1 MIVSVFKSVVD
12 VSNPFQRT
20 VDFCLNRIK
29 NGASREKVEKFRQS
43 KDPKDKRTLPGVCFN
58 GSFSTRSANSLIA
71 LSGLIT
77 LDFDRFKTE
86 SEAIEYKDMLSKE
99 PFVYSAF
106 ISPSGL
112 GVKALVRIP
121 DDLENF
127 TLYFNALESYFDSP
141 NFDKSGK
148 DISRFCFESY
158 DPDIYIN
165 TEAIVWDVIEQE
177 EYTSIGKQQIDVVVP
192 MDSESQILDNL
203 LKWFHKKYSV
213 DEGNRNNNLFKLA
226 MAFNDFGINKHTALS
241 QLLQFQQKD
250 FGSHEIEQICNS
262 AYKRGKNTFKTRFF
276 EDTNVRETIQ
286 KQILSGKNA
295 KQIRTE
301 LQRENIDSVDA
312 DVIERVKDSMEVD
325 EFWNISDKGKITLS
339 PLKFKRWLEQ
349 NNFMKYYPANGNTY
363 TFIRKEQNFIEETNE
378 KKIKDFVLE
387 YLLSNEKIGIKPYDY
402 IAGNPQFF
410 TPNYLSFLKSADI
423 ILKEDTQTECFIY
436 YSNCAL
442 KVTKESVEQ
451 IDYLNL
457 DGYVWKNQ
465 IINREYI
472 PTDHHPSVFREF
484 IWLVS
489 GQDVSKYNTFKSVI
503 GYLLH
508 TFKTSANNKAI
519 IFNDETISEN
529 PNGGSGKG
537 LFWNA
542 IAKMK
547 KVSMIDGKTFEFNKA
562 FPYQTVA
569 TDCQLLVFD
578 DVKKNFS
585 FESLFSLITEGITL
599 EYKGQDAIKLPIQKS
614 PKILITTNYTVG
626 GVGGSF
632 ERRKFE
638 IEMSSYFSAN
648 RTPLDH
654 FGHLLFD
661 EWSEQEWARFDSY
674 MVNCLQF
681 YLTHGLV
688 QNEFNNLVVR
698 KFIKET
704 SFEFYEWTKE
714 GAIKHNERHYKGQ
727 TFEEFLNEYQDFKKW
742 LSQKKFKK
750 WLEEYA
756 KFVQLEYNEG
766 VSQGG
771 RWFSIDAKKEEYEPA
786 PF

>member
-1 MIVSVFKSVVD
+1 V
-12 VSNPFQRT
+12 
-20 VDFCLNRIK
+20 
-29 NGASREKVEKFRQS
+29 
-43 KDPKDKRTLPGVCFN
+43 
-58 GSFSTRSANSLIA
+58 
-71 LSGLIT
+71 
-77 LDFDRFKTE
+77 
-86 SEAIEYKDMLSKE
+86 
-99 PFVYSAF
+99 
-106 ISPSGL
+106 
-112 GVKALVRIP
+112 
-121 DDLENF
+121 
-127 TLYFNALESYFDSP
+127 
-141 NFDKSGK
+141 
-148 DISRFCFESY
+148 
-158 DPDIYIN
+158 
-165 TEAIVWDVIEQE
+165 
-177 EYTSIGKQQIDVVVP
+177 
-192 MDSESQILDNL
+192 
-203 LKWFHKKYSV
+203 
-213 DEGNRNNNLFKLA
+213 
-226 MAFNDFGINKHTALS
+226 
-241 QLLQFQQKD
+241 
-250 FGSHEIEQICNS
+250 CNS
-262 AYKRGKNTFKTRFF
+262 AYKRGKNTFNTRFF
-276 EDTNVRETIQ
+276 EDSQIRSSIE
-286 KQILSGKNA
+286 KQILSGKNP
-295 KQIRTE
+295 KQIKAS
-301 LQRENIDSVDA
+301 LQRDNIEIQDLET
-312 DVIERVKDSMEVD
+312 IERVKGSMEVD
-325 EFWNISDKGKITLS
+325 EFWNITDKGRIILS

-378 KKIKDFVLE
+378 KKIKDFVLD
-387 YLLSNEKIGIKPYDY
+387 YLLSNDKIGAKPYDY

-423 ILKEDTQTECFIY
+423 QLKEDTPTECFIY

-442 KVTKESVEQ
+442 RVTKDGVEQ
-451 IDYLNL
+451 IDYLKL

-465 IINREYI
+465 IINREFTE
-472 PTDHHPSVFREF
+472 TDHHPAIFREF

-489 GQDVSKYNTFKSVI
+489 GKDIQKYNTFKSVI

-547 KVSMIDGKTFEFNKA
+547 KVSMIDGKTFEFNKS
-562 FPYQTVA
+562 FPYQTVS

-661 EWSEQEWARFDSY
+661 DWSESEWARFDSY
-674 MVNCLQF
+674 MVNCLQY
-681 YLTHGLV
+681 YLTNGLV

-704 SFEFYEWTKE
+704 SFEFYEWTKD
-714 GAIKHNERHYKGQ
+714 GAIIHNERINK
-727 TFEEFLNEYQDFKKW
+727 TTIFENFTNEYQDYKKW
-742 LSQKKFKK
+742 LTNKKFKK
-750 WLEEYA
+750 WLESYA
-756 KFVQLEYNEG
+756 RFVDHDYNEG
-766 VSQGG
+766 KSHHE
-771 RWFSIDAKKEEYEPA
+771 RWFSIDLKLTEA

>member
-1 MIVSVFKSVVD
+1 MVSIFKSVTD
-12 VSNPFQRT
+12 VANPFQRS

-29 NGASREKVEKFRQS
+29 QGES
-43 KDPKDKRTLPGVCFN
+43 KDKVLKYRKTKDGKDKKALSGVCFN
-58 GSFSTRSANSLIA
+58 GTFTTRLA
-71 LSGLIT
+71 SGLIEPSGFLI
-77 LDFDRFKTE
+77 LDFDKFKTE
-86 SEAIEYKDMLSKE
+86 EDAINYKWVLSKE
-99 PFVYSAF
+99 PFVYSVF
-106 ISPSGL
+106 ISPSAL
-112 GVKALVRIP
+112 GVKALIRIP
-121 DDLENF
+121 KDAENF
-127 TLYFNALESYFDSP
+127 RLYFNALEKYFNSDH
-141 NFDKSGK
+141 FDKSGK
-148 DISRFCFESY
+148 DICRFCFESY
-158 DPDIYIN
+158 DPEIYIN
-165 TEAIVWDVIEQE
+165 TEAIQWDAIELE
-177 EYTSIGKQQIDVVVP
+177 EYTEIGKQNVDVLVP
-192 MDSESQILDNL
+192 MTSESQILDNL
-203 LKWFHKKYSV
+203 LKWFNKKYSLQN
-213 DEGNRNNNLFKLA
+213 GSRNENLFKLA
-226 MAFNDFGINKHTALS
+226 MAFNDFGIGKHTALS
-241 QLLQFQQKD
+241 QLLKYEESD
-250 FGSHEIEQICNS
+250 FDSNEIEQICNS
-262 AYKRGKNTFKTRFF
+262 AYKRGKNTFNTRFF
-276 EDTNVRETIQ
+276 EDSQIRSSIE
-286 KQILSGKNA
+286 KQILSGKNP
-295 KQIRTE
+295 KQIKAS
-301 LQRENIDSVDA
+301 LQRENIEIQDLETID
-312 DVIERVKDSMEVD
+312 RVKGSMEVD
-325 EFWNISDKGKITLS
+325 EFWNITDKGRIILS

-378 KKIKDFVLE
+378 KKIKDFVLD
-387 YLLSNEKIGIKPYDY
+387 YLLSNDKIGAKPYDY

-423 ILKEDTQTECFIY
+423 QLKEDTPTECFIY

-442 KVTKESVEQ
+442 RVTKDGVEQ
-451 IDYLNL
+451 IDYLKL

-465 IINREYI
+465 IINREFTE
-472 PTDHHPSVFREF
+472 TDHHPAIFREF

-489 GQDVSKYNTFKSVI
+489 GKDIQKYNTFKSVI

-547 KVSMIDGKTFEFNKA
+547 KVSMIDGKTFEFNKS
-562 FPYQTVA
+562 FPYQTVS

-661 EWSEQEWARFDSY
+661 DWSESEWARFDSY
-674 MVNCLQF
+674 MVNCLQY
-681 YLTHGLV
+681 YLTNGLV

-704 SFEFYEWTKE
+704 SFEFYEWTKD
-714 GAIKHNERHYKGQ
+714 GAIAHNERLNK
-727 TFEEFLNEYQDFKKW
+727 TTIFENFTNEYQDYKKW
-742 LSQKKFKK
+742 LTNKKFKK
-750 WLEEYA
+750 WLESYA
-756 KFVQLEYNEG
+756 RFVDFDYNEG
-766 VSQGG
+766 TGMNG
-771 RWFSIDAKKEEYEPA
+771 RWFSIDLKLTEA